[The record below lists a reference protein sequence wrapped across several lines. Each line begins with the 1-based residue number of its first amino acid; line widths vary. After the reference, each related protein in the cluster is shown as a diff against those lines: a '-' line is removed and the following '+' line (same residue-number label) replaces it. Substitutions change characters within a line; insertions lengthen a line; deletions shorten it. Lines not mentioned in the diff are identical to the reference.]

1 MRLSEM
7 MRTAIGALSAYK
19 LRAGLS
25 VLGIVI
31 GVAAVVAII
40 GIVQGATAVVR
51 EQIAGLGMRTITIS
65 IFPQSMRN
73 SAVST
78 KILSEELSSK
88 IAAAPAV
95 SQVVPTAT
103 GRGQAYVGT
112 QQWEVTMLG
121 VTPAYPR
128 LFGDF
133 YPAQGRFL
141 HALDDNRTVVVLGSE
156 MAENLY
162 GDEDPMGQ
170 ILTIESWGQKVA
182 FTVIGVMASR
192 GTVGNQNLDDQV
204 YVPLSTAQRYSGS
217 RTFSSYIAE
226 AASAETV
233 DQAASQI
240 ERILAT
246 TFASVTDG
254 STAQRAR
261 NVGGFGGF
269 SQTPYRV
276 TIQKEAIQAYDQS
289 TRTMMLILGGVAT
302 ISLLVGGIGIMN
314 ILLVSVTERT
324 REIGIRMAIGARPS
338 EIRSQFLVEAVAI
351 CTAGGLI
358 GLGLG
363 WLATWIVSWFGSWPV
378 IISIIPALLA
388 FFFSLVM
395 GLTFGL
401 YPAVRA
407 ARLDP
412 VEALRY
418 E

>member
-7 MRTAIGALSAYK
+7 LRTAISALSAYK
-19 LRAGLS
+19 MRAGLS

-65 IFPQSMRN
+65 IFPQAMRN

-78 KILSEELSSK
+78 NILSEELSSK
-88 IAAAPAV
+88 IATAPDV
-95 SQVVPTAT
+95 SQVVSTAAS
-103 GRGQAYVGT
+103 RGIAYVGT
-112 QQWEVTMLG
+112 EEWDMSMLG
-121 VTPAYPR
+121 VTPEYTA
-128 LFGDF
+128 LFDDF
-133 YPAQGRFL
+133 YPSEGRFI
-141 HALDDNRTVVVLGSE
+141 HPLDDNRTVVVLG
-156 MAENLY
+156 AEIAANLY
-162 GDEDPMGQ
+162 GDEDPVGQ
-170 ILTIESWGQKVA
+170 ILTIQSWQQKVA

-204 YVPLSTAQRYSGS
+204 YVPISTVQRYSGS

-226 AASAETV
+226 AASTDTV
-233 DQAASQI
+233 DQAASEI
-240 ERILAT
+240 EQILAS
-246 TFASVTDG
+246 TFSSVSD
-254 STAQRAR
+254 SSNNRNSRSAR
-261 NVGGFGGF
+261 
-269 SQTPYRV
+269 TPYQV
-276 TIQKEAIQAYDQS
+276 TIQKEAIQAYDASSQ
-289 TRTMMLILGGVAT
+289 TMMLILAGVAT

-338 EIRSQFLVEAVAI
+338 EIRSQFLVEAVSI
-351 CTAGGLI
+351 CLAGALI
-358 GLGLG
+358 GLGFG
-363 WLATWIVSWFGSWPV
+363 WIATWIVSWFGNWPA
-378 IISIIPALLA
+378 IISIIPALIA
-388 FFFSLVM
+388 FAFSLIM
-395 GLTFGL
+395 GVTFGL
-401 YPAVRA
+401 YPALRA